1 MTRPRLTAHQKL
13 AAYVRTL
20 AATMGLE
27 RWTVAVET
35 EPCAE
40 ENAATI
46 TPGPEFYV
54 ASMRVSADFFEKT
67 REDQRDTIAH
77 ELTHLWLWRF
87 EEVHALMRAAV
98 RGKGRIALLEQS
110 YEQAEEYA
118 VDGISRAWAQ
128 RLPLPPSFTATRRRG
143 AR

>member
-1 MTRPRLTAHQKL
+1 MTRARLSPHQRL
-13 AAYVRTL
+13 GAYVATL
-20 AATMGLE
+20 ASMMGLE
-27 RWTVAVET
+27 RWRVDVET

-46 TPGPEFYV
+46 TPGSEFYTASLRV
-54 ASMRVSADFFEKT
+54 AADFFDKP
-67 REDQRDTIAH
+67 REEQRDTITH

-87 EEVHALMRAAV
+87 EEVHDLMRAAV
-98 RGKGRIALLEQS
+98 RGKGRVSLLSQS

-128 RLPLPPSFTATRRRG
+128 RLPLPSALKAKRRG
-143 AR
+143 EG